1 MIKELRV
8 KNFQA
13 HADTTI
19 EFGPV
24 TTFIGENDEGK
35 STIAFKALKVAL
47 TGQNWDPKWLRDTP
61 KQTTEGTIE
70 AILDDGSVVH
80 RTRTADGQ
88 IIRLT
93 NAEGKTDRYTK
104 IKGVEQFILQLT
116 GLNKVTLDAQDGPED
131 LNFIRNGQRAF
142 LIENDP
148 DVVQRKV
155 VGILQC
161 NEIESAKIRLNKQLN
176 KRKADRDY
184 LMEENQRLVGR
195 LESLI
200 PKREEIHQV
209 DDALSDA
216 VDRREQVYYQ
226 AELLGELK
234 EQSHLHIRTDAKV
247 VLLRQLCEL
256 MLKAQQLQ
264 RQLKLLK
271 ELEIQEALIQ
281 AYGYQINRLKEM
293 SAVIRSQKVQEE
305 VLDLRELVDQLRQR
319 VTDELIAGYEYLI
332 DRGVCPLCHS
342 TL

>member
-70 AILDDGSVVH
+70 ALLDDGAVVH
-80 RTRTADGQ
+80 RTRNTDGQ

-93 NAEGKTDRYTK
+93 DAEGKTERYTK
-104 IKGVEQFILQLT
+104 IKGVEQFIVQLT
-116 GLNKVTLDAQDGPED
+116 GLKRVTLDAQDGPED

-176 KRKADRDY
+176 KKKADRDY
-184 LMEENQRLVGR
+184 LEEENQRLVGR
-195 LESLI
+195 LQSLV

-209 DDALSDA
+209 DDALSNAIDCG
-216 VDRREQVYYQ
+216 EQVYYQ

-234 EQSHLHIRTDAKV
+234 EQSHLYIRTDAKV

-256 MLKAQQLQ
+256 MLKAHQSAVQI
-264 RQLKLLK
+264 RLLK
-271 ELEIQEALIQ
+271 ELDLQSSLTQ
-281 AYGYQINRLKEM
+281 MYGYQVNRLKELT
-293 SAVIRSQKVQEE
+293 AVLKYQQVSDELR
-305 VLDLRELVDQLRQR
+305 DLRELVEELRQR
-319 VTDELIAGYEYLI
+319 MTDELVAGYEDLLQ
-332 DRGVCPLCHS
+332 RGVCPVCGSQL
-342 TL
+342 